1 MELKEIIRQMHRLIE
16 AKEKRKI
23 SQKEMA
29 DKLGIPHTTYLAYVQ
44 GRNEPTG
51 MKALFEMLNNLD
63 DDDIVEVVRMW
74 KEDDINSGND

>member
-1 MELKEIIRQMHRLIE
+1 MHRLIE

-29 DKLGIPHTTYLAYVQ
+29 EKLGIPHTTYFAYVQ

-51 MKALFEMLNNLD
+51 MKAMFEMLNNLD
-63 DDDIVEVVRMW
+63 DDDIVKVVRMW
-74 KEDDINSGND
+74 KEDSSNNDTDA